1 MKRILIALVLIL
13 GSIATYAQTSEM
25 YERRYNLI
33 TQQLGPAGLGVE
45 TILNAWEK
53 ADSTNLNMLLGRF
66 RYFLAKGQSTEVVTK
81 HEKKYLG
88 MEPLLK
94 LKDSLDRDVYYYQE
108 TSYDDE
114 MFGKSME
121 PMDKAISLYP
131 DRLDLRVL
139 KANAYMSYE
148 KGSPDLTLAYL
159 KALADDGASRKAD
172 WDFEG
177 EMKDKEFFKEA
188 MQEYCYSFFVLATPS
203 ARNAFLELS
212 QHLCKLFPD
221 KVDYLN
227 NIGSY
232 YLVSENY
239 KSALKTY
246 SKVLKKYPEDLTAI
260 QNCVLASRMMR
271 DAKLEVKY
279 LQMMVKYAPEKDAL
293 AAKSRI
299 EALSKK

>member
-1 MKRILIALVLIL
+1 
-13 GSIATYAQTSEM
+13 
-25 YERRYNLI
+25 
-33 TQQLGPAGLGVE
+33 VE
-45 TILNAWEK
+45 TVLNNWEK
-53 ADSTNLNMLLGRF
+53 VDSTDEKLLSAKF
-66 RYFLAKGQSTEVVTK
+66 DYYFNKGQVTQVVTK
-81 HEKKYLG
+81 SSKKYLG
-88 MEPLLK
+88 MNPVLT
-94 LKDSLDRDVYYYQE
+94 LKDSLGNDVYYFQE
-108 TSYDDE
+108 VMYDDE
-114 MFGKSME
+114 NYGTALQVV
-121 PMDKAISLYP
+121 DKAVSLYP
-131 DRLDLRVL
+131 DKLDYRFL
-139 KANAYMSYE
+139 KANAYIAYE
-148 KGSPDLTLAYL
+148 KESPDMALAYL
-159 KALADDGASRKAD
+159 LSLAKEDVARKTPWVFDGKVAEEGFFAD
-172 WDFEG
+172 
-177 EMKDKEFFKEA
+177 A

-203 ARNAFLELS
+203 ARNAFFELS

-271 DAKLEVKY
+271 DIKLEVKY